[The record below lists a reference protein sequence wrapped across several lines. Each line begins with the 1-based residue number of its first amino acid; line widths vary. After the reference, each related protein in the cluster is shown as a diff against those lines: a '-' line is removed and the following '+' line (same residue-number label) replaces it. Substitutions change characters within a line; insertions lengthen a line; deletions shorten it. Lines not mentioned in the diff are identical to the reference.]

1 MMRLTADSLVALVD
15 NLSDR
20 IDDEDVWADILQL
33 HSTTPTRSRPA
44 TPKCNRTVV
53 DDEISIG
60 LEN

>member
-1 MMRLTADSLVALVD
+1 MMRLTAQSLVALVD
-15 NLSDR
+15 NLSNR
-20 IDDEDVWADILQL
+20 IDDEDVWTDILQL

-44 TPKCNRTVV
+44 IPKSDRTVV